1 MDLVTII
8 YSILFYR
15 MEKEWNFGWLSS
27 IPKRSQLKK
36 TTIWKKIVTFLKIK
50 ASYLLNNKEFSESNR
65 KMKKIKEDKIS
76 INKFNS
82 VTDLKDEIRRIIQI
96 RKDSHWSF
104 SNIQSKGS
112 NISLTFVCP
121 CTQ

>member
-1 MDLVTII
+1 
-8 YSILFYR
+8 
-15 MEKEWNFGWLSS
+15 MEFWSAKFNPKKE
-27 IPKRSQLKK
+27 PVKK
-36 TTIWKKIVTFLKIK
+36 NYNWKKIVTFLKMK
-50 ASYLLNNKEFSESNR
+50 ASYLLNNTEFSESNR

-82 VTDLKDEIRRIIQI
+82 VTDLKDEIRRIIQR

-104 SNIQSKGS
+104 SSIQSKGS
-112 NISLTFVCP
+112 NISLMFDCQ